1 LPLPVEECVNIP
13 ASLKVISE
21 IYLRDTDI
29 DLLRTNVDRIPE
41 SVIVD
46 GMIYPSEVMITGL
59 VQAIIDDADCFSAL
73 GYEFIEARMRT
84 TVGRIVDTVGLML
97 RLVILGLVETKGD
110 EIHWLV
116 PDRRAAKL
124 VLP

>member
-1 LPLPVEECVNIP
+1 MIRAKAP
-13 ASLKVISE
+13 
-21 IYLRDTDI
+21 IYWEALA
-29 DLLRTNVDRIPE
+29 
-41 SVIVD
+41 VD
-46 GMIYPSEVMITGL
+46 GTIHSSDIMISAL
-59 VQAIIDDADCFSAL
+59 VQEIIDPADCFSAL
-73 GYEFIEARMRT
+73 GCEFIEASLLT